1 MRTRRMKKRKNK
13 DFIAQKKAELV
24 SLREMSAG
32 AMDLITNTINRLSSI
47 NDEIDTTIVSIESAK
62 VELEMTEKDLVE
74 TRTRNEK
81 IANRFKQLIE
91 A

>member
-1 MRTRRMKKRKNK
+1 MKKRKNK

-24 SLREMSAG
+24 SLREMSVG
-32 AMDLITNTINRLSSI
+32 AMDVITNTINRLSSI

-74 TRTRNEK
+74 TRARNEK